1 VAFTLAS
8 LAFGGAAPSEDVL
21 VAARAVQGA
30 AAMFATP
37 GVPVVNRGQT
47 PNGER
52 DRFVAV
58 PFGV

>member
-1 VAFTLAS
+1 
-8 LAFGGAAPSEDVL
+8 VL
-21 VAARAVQGA
+21 VAVRAVQGA